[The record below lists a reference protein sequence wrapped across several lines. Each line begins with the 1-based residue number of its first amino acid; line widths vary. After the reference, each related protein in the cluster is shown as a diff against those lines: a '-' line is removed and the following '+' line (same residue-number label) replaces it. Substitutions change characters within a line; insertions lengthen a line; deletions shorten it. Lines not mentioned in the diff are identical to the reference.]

1 MTRARVSMASMTV
14 DCRHPVRHDHRFGQG
29 AHTTKERRMLFA
41 VLLTASVMIGEVIVG
56 VWSGSMALLADG
68 VHMGTHALALGIAWA
83 AYVLARRHATDRRFS
98 FGTGK
103 VQELAGFG
111 SAVLLGVS
119 AVLIL
124 IEAVDRLFA
133 PLSIRYAEALIA
145 AAIGLLAN
153 LASFW
158 ILRGAAEEP
167 HDPNEAHEHA
177 PGDEHTHADSNL
189 RGAVL
194 HVLADALTSVGAI
207 AALLAGRYLGWAWL
221 DSGVAIIAAVIIA
234 VWAVSL
240 LRATARVLLD
250 QEAPEPLRIAVREV
264 LESDGDTR
272 VGDLHIWAVGPGVH
286 TVVASVIVHG
296 NKQPGDYRAPLE
308 RQLGIVHPV
317 IEVQRCQVPEH
328 AR

>member
-1 MTRARVSMASMTV
+1 MVTMTV

-29 AHTTKERRMLFA
+29 ARTAKERRMLLA
-41 VLLTASVMIGEVIVG
+41 VVLTATVMIGEVIVG
-56 VWSGSMALLADG
+56 IWSGSMALLADG
-68 VHMGTHALALGIAWA
+68 VHMGTHALALGVAWA

-111 SAVLLGVS
+111 SAILLGVS

-133 PLSIRYAEALIA
+133 PQSIRYVEALIA
-145 AAIGLLAN
+145 AVIGLLAN

-158 ILRGAAEEP
+158 ILRGAAQEP
-167 HDPNEAHEHA
+167 HDPDVPHEHLL
-177 PGDEHTHADSNL
+177 GDEHTHADSNL

-194 HVLADALTSVGAI
+194 HVLADALTSIGAI

-221 DSGVAIIAAVIIA
+221 DSGVAIIAAFIIA
-234 VWAVSL
+234 VWALDL

-250 QEAPEPLRIAVREV
+250 REAPEALRKAVREV

-272 VGDLHIWAVGPGVH
+272 VGDLHIWAVGPGIH

-296 NKQPGDYRAPLE
+296 DKQPADYRAPLE

-317 IEVQRCQVPEH
+317 VEVQRCEVPEH

>member
-1 MTRARVSMASMTV
+1 
-14 DCRHPVRHDHRFGQG
+14 
-29 AHTTKERRMLFA
+29 MLFA
-41 VLLTASVMIGEVIVG
+41 VFLTVTVMIGEVIVG
-56 VWSGSMALLADG
+56 IWSGSMALLADG

-83 AYVLARRHATDRRFS
+83 AYVIARRHATDRRFS

-111 SAVLLGVS
+111 SAILLGVS
-119 AVLIL
+119 SVLIL
-124 IEAVDRLFA
+124 IEAIERLLA
-133 PLSIRYAEALIA
+133 PQSIQYLEALIA
-145 AAIGLLAN
+145 AAIGFAAN
-153 LASFW
+153 IVSFW
-158 ILRGAAEEP
+158 VLRGAAEEP
-167 HDPNEAHEHA
+167 HDPNAPHAHA
-177 PGDEHTHADSNL
+177 PGEVHSHADSNL

-207 AALLAGRYLGWAWL
+207 AALLAGRYMGWAWL
-221 DSGVAIIAAVIIA
+221 DSGVAIVAAVIIA

-250 QEAPEPLRIAVREV
+250 AAAPQALRTAVTQV

-272 VGDLHIWAVGPGVH
+272 VADLHVWAIGPGIH

-296 NKQPGDYRAPLE
+296 DRQPEDYRSPLE
-308 RQLGIVHPV
+308 RELGIVHPV